1 MTTDFAQR
9 SFRADELPPAAA
21 LLRTLREP
29 SADRHR
35 HSVLDAARKLVECH
49 ERRNRALRQA
59 HAPEASST
67 RVAACSHVLEN
78 IDAQRAQWIGQIDA
92 WVAANVEHRAGSSI
106 HTETLGAV
114 IDRIAEKWVAAQQ
127 CLGEEITM
135 RPHPLQV
142 DGEAHVQWSRLAELI
157 DGYQDLITD
166 VIEHRRRLPVW

>member
-1 MTTDFAQR
+1 MPTEYAQR
-9 SFRADELPPAAA
+9 RFGAEELPPAAA
-21 LLRTLREP
+21 LLRAFREP
-29 SADRHR
+29 DDADR
-35 HSVLDAARKLVECH
+35 HSVLHAARELVECH
-49 ERRNRALRQA
+49 ARRHRALERA

-67 RVAACSHVLEN
+67 SVAACSHLVED
-78 IDAQRAQWIGQIDA
+78 IDAQRAEWIGRIDA
-92 WVAANVEHRAGSSI
+92 WVAANIEHRSGASL

-114 IDRIAEKWVAAQQ
+114 IDRIAEKWIAAQQ

-142 DGEAHVQWSRLAELI
+142 DGEAHLQWTRLAELI